1 MWKPGQIVTIPVH
14 GENTKWRVMN
24 IDLCIER
31 TNTICPDSDSFAIT
45 VLMDIFRNVYPTVK
59 ENLSQSDM
67 ICPLEA
73 YPKTK

>member
-1 MWKPGQIVTIPVH
+1 MWKPGQIVTISIH
-14 GENTKWRVMN
+14 GENTKWRVIN
-24 IDLCIER
+24 IESCIKRENRLCS
-31 TNTICPDSDSFAIT
+31 DSDAIAIA

>member
-1 MWKPGQIVTIPVH
+1 MWKPGQIVTIPIH

-24 IDLCIER
+24 IESCIKRVNEP
-31 TNTICPDSDSFAIT
+31 CPDNSAFAIG

-59 ENLSQSDM
+59 ENLSLSDM